1 MMNEPKREL
10 LDVSLL
16 EPWELNPRGNE
27 LRGIPE
33 FAAQIEHEGGIR
45 EDLHVF
51 MRNSRAVVMQ
61 GHRRLAVSLRL
72 GIAQVWCKVYQITE
86 AEAFLHLLTLQ
97 NGCDPFDSRELAL
110 AARTAVHLGIERMEL
125 TGAMH
130 RDEETVQLYLDL
142 GRLPHRAQEKVYKG
156 QVPLKTARSL
166 LRLLQETD
174 RETVE
179 GVLPM
184 LENSITGEPMTEEQA
199 RVFLDVHYFEPL
211 KQKKKW
217 LEMMGKLAKKSYRVC
232 DGYSFVG
239 WEQRDQ
245 FVMEG
250 AIPQT
255 LYARAEE
262 HIDAE
267 LLCDAGKPMTW
278 GALAVALGVP
288 VFVAP
293 APEAKGGYLVLV
305 RMGAVKDAD
314 STREEKVLHTRETRK
329 KKFAEEQLTVDEG
342 RGAPLTVV
350 DGGLSEE
357 ETEEETEEE
366 EEAGGS
372 ASAPFDLERW
382 RRVLAALLGKKE
394 AVMQD
399 ALWKPLVCLQWEAL
413 APLLPPEI
421 YAAMMGEMNAD
432 EAANRRGLRWC
443 YLALMA
449 LALHEGNAEEM
460 EAEIVEI
467 EGELGVGQ

>member
-1 MMNEPKREL
+1 MNEPTREL
-10 LDVSLL
+10 LEVSLL
-16 EPWELNPRGNE
+16 EPWELNPRGTE

-33 FAAQIEHEGGIR
+33 FAAQIEHEGGIKD
-45 EDLHVF
+45 DLHVF
-51 MRNSRAVVMQ
+51 MHNSRATVMQ
-61 GHRRLAVSLRL
+61 GHRRLAVAKRL
-72 GIAQVWCKVYQITE
+72 GIAQVWCKVHVMTE

-110 AARTAVHLGIERMEL
+110 AARTAVKLGIERMEL

-156 QVPLKTARSL
+156 AVALRTARSL

-199 RVFLDVHYFEPL
+199 RVFLDVQYFEPL
-211 KQKKKW
+211 KQRKKW
-217 LEMMGKLAKKSYRVC
+217 LELMGKLAKKSYRVC
-232 DGYSFVG
+232 DGYSFVA

-288 VFVAP
+288 VFLAP
-293 APEAKGGYLVLV
+293 APAAKDGYLVLV
-305 RMGAVKDAD
+305 RMSAVKDAD
-314 STREEKVLHTRETRK
+314 STREDKVLHTRETRK
-329 KKFAEEQLTVDEG
+329 KKGEDRGERMEERGGEEKRARIEG
-342 RGAPLTVV
+342 REG
-350 DGGLSEE
+350 EE
-357 ETEEETEEE
+357 ESDDVQVSE
-366 EEAGGS
+366 S
-372 ASAPFDLERW
+372 PSLPIFDLARW
-382 RRVLAALLGKKE
+382 RRVLEALMSKKDT
-394 AVMQD
+394 VMQD

-413 APLLPPEI
+413 SAVLPPEI
-421 YAAMMGEMNAD
+421 YAAMMGDMNAD

-443 YLALMA
+443 YLALLA
-449 LALHEGNAEEM
+449 LALRNDSDM
-460 EAEIVEI
+460 ETEIAEIEAK
-467 EGELGVGQ
+467 LGV